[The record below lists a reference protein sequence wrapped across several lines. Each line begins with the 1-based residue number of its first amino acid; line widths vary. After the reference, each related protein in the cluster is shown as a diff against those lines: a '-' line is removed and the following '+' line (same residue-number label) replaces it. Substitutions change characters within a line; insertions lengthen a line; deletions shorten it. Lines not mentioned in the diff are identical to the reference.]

1 MSTMQE
7 FDRRVRAVAA
17 RVFDLSADGVQ
28 EDLRMG
34 NPPQWDSIGHME
46 LLVAIENEFGVRFQS
61 RDIASLITLDAI
73 VQAVAQKDAR

>member
-1 MSTMQE
+1 MSKLQE

-17 RVFDLSADGVQ
+17 RVFDLSGDGVQ

-46 LLVAIENEFGVRFQS
+46 LLVAIETEFGVRFQS

-73 VQAVAQKDAR
+73 VQAVAQQDAR